1 MQTELIVTK
10 KPILGNIGELVSG
23 NLGGFPPQRRY
34 SPGPYTYHED
44 YDQGNVLDDR
54 IAADKQLI
62 QANKTQDV
70 ISIQKMSEI
79 SFPFRKKIRKKLRK
93 HTLTEKDIR
102 LAKSIIGICK
112 DEIEPDSSLRFR
124 EYLRKNAE

>member
-34 SPGPYTYHED
+34 SSDPYIYHED
-44 YDQGNVLDDR
+44 YDQGNVLNER
-54 IAADKQLI
+54 IAADEQLI
-62 QANKTQDV
+62 QANKTQDA
-70 ISIQKMSEI
+70 IAIQKISEI

-93 HTLTEKDIR
+93 YKLTEEDIR

-112 DEIEPDSSLRFR
+112 DEIESDSSQRFR